1 MADTV
6 FISYAM
12 KNQEVAE
19 RLVVALEGHGL
30 PCWFAKRD
38 IPLGASWPAEISK
51 AISGSRLVLA
61 VLSDDAS
68 KSEHL
73 AREVGLA
80 VEAHVPIFPLM
91 IDDTPPS
98 PTVAYFLANVQRE
111 LPPSALTDDWAATV
125 ARKIS
130 ALLAPDATAQ
140 LEKLTVDDQLVAHE
154 PPVHRSSALDVRIT
168 RDTPACMVLLV
179 DCSNSMHHKIGGGD
193 EHRRVLV
200 AKAINDALRGLDSL
214 AVGERG
220 ARPYFDVAVLG
231 YGLGPGGTDVE
242 SLLPYGDGLISI
254 VDISAHPPKVEQ
266 EERRISK
273 PDGTVAVRTVPRKIW
288 VDPVANLRGRTVA
301 RRAFLR
307 AQELVDNWISSHPQ
321 STPPIVLNITDGQYD
336 RGEDPD
342 DVVRAIQ
349 ELATRAGNTLVFNC
363 HLSDARTFQSR
374 SGTVIFPSEDE
385 AERFAGTMR
394 RLYDQSSLLPPQMLQ
409 KARESD
415 YQVREGARGYAY
427 NADAAILFD
436 FLEVGTQPMAPVR

>member
-19 RLVVALEGHGL
+19 RLVVALEKHGL
-30 PCWFAKRD
+30 RCWIATRD
-38 IPLGASWPAEISK
+38 IPLGASWPAEISN
-51 AISGSRLVLA
+51 AISGSRLLLV
-61 VLSDDAS
+61 VLSGDAS

-80 VEAHVPIFPLM
+80 VEAHVPIFPLK
-91 IDDTPPS
+91 IDDIAPS
-98 PTVAYFLANVQRE
+98 ATVSYFLANVQHKIA
-111 LPPSALTDDWAATV
+111 PSAFTDEWAATL
-125 ARKIS
+125 AREIS
-130 ALLAPDATAQ
+130 ALLAPEAAAE
-140 LEKLTVDDQLVAHE
+140 LEKRTVDDQVVAHE

-168 RDTPACMVLLV
+168 RNTPACMVLLV

-193 EHRRVLV
+193 EPRRVVV
-200 AKAINDALRGLDSL
+200 ARAINDVLENLESL
-214 AVGERG
+214 ALGERG
-220 ARPYFDVAVLG
+220 ARPYFDVAILG
-231 YGLGPGGTDVE
+231 YGLGAGTDVE

-254 VDISAHPPKVEQ
+254 VDISAHPKRVEQ
-266 EERRISK
+266 EERRISR
-273 PDGTVAVRTVPRKIW
+273 PDGTIAVRAKSRKIW
-288 VDPVANLRGRTVA
+288 VDPTANVRGRTVA

-307 AQELVDNWISSHPQ
+307 AQALVDNWISTHSE

-349 ELATRAGNTLVFNC
+349 ELATRMGNTLVFNC

-385 AERFAGTMR
+385 AERFVGTMR

-409 KARESD
+409 RARENID
-415 YQVREGARGYAY
+415 HVREGARGYAY

-436 FLEVGTQPMAPVR
+436 FLEVGTQPMAPAR